1 MPVDVEA
8 LGAEVMSRY
17 TPEEFPALWSLI
29 TSGRQP
35 LAGVTVLNAFP
46 VFHNTL
52 AHYWALVAA
61 GADLTVVVG
70 SGIPDD
76 PAITRQLPGWGI
88 PVVRHDEGP
97 AADFDVV
104 LDTAGHHAR
113 QSARYGYVELTKS
126 GEAAYDGCAQPVF
139 LVDAGRI
146 KLIENTLGTGDGFM
160 RAMAQLGHPI
170 TPGQR
175 VVVVGAGKV
184 GLGVVGSCRAVGARV
199 TVIDTPERLAALAAR
214 LPSDVDPV
222 DSGDPVPVR
231 AAIQSADCVCTATG
245 VAAAVAPYAQ
255 DLMDSPALLAN
266 MGAEDE
272 FGPSVPAGRV
282 LNGKAPA
289 NFVLPEPT
297 RLRYID
303 PSLALAVVGTA
314 EVVAGRLAPG
324 INPPPADLEEQI
336 LAVVR
341 DHGAVASDL
350 ATLGLWGIGS
360 QQEDSHEHDADTDRA
375 APRGRDLPQ

>member
-1 MPVDVEA
+1 MSADVEA

-17 TPEEFPALWSLI
+17 APEEFPALWSLI
-29 TSGRQP
+29 ASGDRP
-35 LAGVTVLNAFP
+35 LAGLQVLDAFP

-52 AHYWALVAA
+52 AHYWALLSA

-76 PAITRQLPGWGI
+76 PAITQRLPGWGI
-88 PVVRHDEGP
+88 PVVRHGEHPP
-97 AADFDVV
+97 ADYDVI

-113 QSARYGYVELTKS
+113 HPARRGYVELTKS
-126 GEAAYDGCAQPVF
+126 GEAAYDGCPKPVF

-184 GLGVVGSCRAVGARV
+184 GLGVVGSSRAVGAVV
-199 TVIDTPERLAALAAR
+199 TVIDTPERLAGLAAR
-214 LPSDVDPV
+214 LPCDVEQV
-222 DSGDPVPVR
+222 DNGDSAAVR
-231 AAIQSADCVCTATG
+231 AAIRSADCVCTATG
-245 VAAAVAPYAQ
+245 VPAALAPYAQ
-255 DLMDSPALLAN
+255 DLIDSPAFLAN

-272 FGPSVPAGRV
+272 FGSSVPARRV

-314 EVVAGRLAPG
+314 EVAAGRLAPG

-336 LAVVR
+336 LTVVR
-341 DHGAVASDL
+341 EHGAVAADL
-350 ATLGLWGIGS
+350 ATMGL
-360 QQEDSHEHDADTDRA
+360 
-375 APRGRDLPQ
+375 